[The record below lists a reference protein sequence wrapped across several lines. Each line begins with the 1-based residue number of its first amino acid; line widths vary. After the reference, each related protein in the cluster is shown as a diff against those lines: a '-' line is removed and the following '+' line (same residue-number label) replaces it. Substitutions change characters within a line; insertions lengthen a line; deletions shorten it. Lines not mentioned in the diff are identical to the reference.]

1 MSTYPFGRALVTGAS
16 AGIGESFARLLA
28 TAGVGVVVVAR
39 RQDRLVALASEF
51 ANIEV
56 LQADLQTQ
64 DGIDAVIRRLNDT
77 NNPIDLLVNNAGF
90 GTTGVFD
97 GIDPERTTQEIAL
110 NVNALVRLTHAAIN
124 VFLPRQ
130 HGYVLNVSSVGAF
143 QAGPTL
149 AVYAATK
156 AFVTSFTEAV
166 HEENRKRGVHVTALH
181 PGFVPTEFQ
190 AVSSAKDTTSN
201 IPKFMWLKP
210 ERVAHAGLVAV
221 ARNKAISVPA
231 VLYKTLV
238 IITKIFPRGAV
249 RRIAGSI
256 IAD

>member
-1 MSTYPFGRALVTGAS
+1 MPTYPFGRALVTGAS

-28 TAGVGVVVVAR
+28 SAGVPVVVVAR
-39 RQDRLVALASEF
+39 RYDRLVALASEF
-51 ANIEV
+51 ENIEV
-56 LQADLQTQ
+56 LQADLQSEI
-64 DGIDAVIRRLNDT
+64 GIDAVIRRLNDSDK
-77 NNPIDLLVNNAGF
+77 PIDLLVNNAGF
-90 GTTGVFD
+90 GTSGTFD
-97 GIDPERTTQEIAL
+97 AIDPQRTTQEIAL

-124 VFLPRQ
+124 VFSPRAR
-130 HGYVLNVSSVGAF
+130 GYVLNVSSVAAF

-166 HEENRKRGVHVTALH
+166 HEENRKRGIHVSALH

-190 AVSSAKDTTSN
+190 SVSSAKDSTSN
-201 IPKFMWLKP
+201 IPGFMWLKP

-221 ARNKAISVPA
+221 ARNKAISVPSI
-231 VLYKTLV
+231 LYKSLV
-238 IITKIFPRGAV
+238 VVTKIFPRGAM

>member
-1 MSTYPFGRALVTGAS
+1 M
-16 AGIGESFARLLA
+16 
-28 TAGVGVVVVAR
+28 
-39 RQDRLVALASEF
+39 
-51 ANIEV
+51 
-56 LQADLQTQ
+56 
-64 DGIDAVIRRLNDT
+64 
-77 NNPIDLLVNNAGF
+77 
-90 GTTGVFD
+90 
-97 GIDPERTTQEIAL
+97 
-110 NVNALVRLTHAAIN
+110 
-124 VFLPRQ
+124 
-130 HGYVLNVSSVGAF
+130 LNVSSVGAF

-190 AVSSAKDTTSN
+190 AVSSAKDTTSG

-231 VLYKTLV
+231 LLYKTLV
-238 IITKIFPRGAV
+238 IVTKIFPRGAV